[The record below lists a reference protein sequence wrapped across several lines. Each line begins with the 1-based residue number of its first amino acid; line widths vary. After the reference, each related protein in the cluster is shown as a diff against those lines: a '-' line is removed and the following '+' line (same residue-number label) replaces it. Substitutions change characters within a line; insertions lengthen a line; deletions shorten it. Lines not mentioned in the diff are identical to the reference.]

1 MESVIVMVPEEA
13 QLEMGAVKREGER
26 LRMEVRRK
34 TTEGICPQCGRRSRR
49 EQSRYERRVAD
60 VPTGGLEVEL
70 VVRVRRF
77 VCENPECGR
86 RIFAEQFPEVMERY
100 SRRTRRLGE
109 VIGAIGYAAGGEGG
123 VRLGHK
129 LGIRISADT
138 ILRQIRRPNARFTAG
153 SGSRNIGQM
162 AD

>member
-13 QLEMGAVKREGER
+13 QYEMGAVKREGER
-26 LRMEVRRK
+26 LQVEVRGK
-34 TTEGICPQCGRRSRR
+34 TTEGRCPQCRRRSRR

-86 RIFAEQFPEVMERY
+86 RIFAEQFPEVMEAVQ
-100 SRRTRRLGE
+100 SADE
-109 VIGAIGYAAGGEGG
+109 VIGRG
-123 VRLGHK
+123 
-129 LGIRISADT
+129 D
-138 ILRQIRRPNARFTAG
+138 
-153 SGSRNIGQM
+153 
-162 AD
+162 